1 MNDLIDESDVPYRLT
16 SILVQ
21 AGFRTYTQ
29 LARINRSRAVL
40 IKGIGPKYMEFIEC
54 EMKKR
59 ALSFDRP
66 VEHV

>member
-29 LARINRSRAVL
+29 LAQINRSRAAL
-40 IKGIGPKYMEFIEC
+40 IKGIGPKYLEFIEC

-59 ALSFDRP
+59 ALSFDRQ
-66 VEHV
+66 VKRV